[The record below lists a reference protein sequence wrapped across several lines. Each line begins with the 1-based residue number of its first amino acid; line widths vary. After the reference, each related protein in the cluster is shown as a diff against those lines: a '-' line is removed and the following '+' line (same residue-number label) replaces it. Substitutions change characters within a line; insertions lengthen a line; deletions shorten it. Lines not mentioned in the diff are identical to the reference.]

1 MRKSFVISFLFF
13 IICFSIIGC
22 SNNPDTNIPSNGTGI
37 SGTTVNTDNFPKL
50 KIINKSQITILK
62 VVLEGYDFSDLNLKQ
77 NQSIVLE
84 LKDGMPAGYKD
95 VTISIRYRP
104 YRVSNSPIP
113 PILTKLDFADGAT
126 TSLEI
131 KTISKDSS
139 ELVIS
144 FQTLSGLPGVN
155 PSLSGK
161 AFCKTTLFS
170 QNPPSHTEYP
180 LSEEPYRDRPASE

>member
-1 MRKSFVISFLFF
+1 MEEFLRKSFVISFLFF

-131 KTISKDSS
+131 KNY
-139 ELVIS
+139 
-144 FQTLSGLPGVN
+144 F
-155 PSLSGK
+155 
-161 AFCKTTLFS
+161 
-170 QNPPSHTEYP
+170 
-180 LSEEPYRDRPASE
+180 